1 MVSSKAMWKKASKK
15 QLDNASKLKDDEKKK
30 NTNGEN
36 YRINTTNV
44 DLTFSRRSQDI
55 VDVSRV

>member
-1 MVSSKAMWKKASKK
+1 MLQSLKMMKK
-15 QLDNASKLKDDEKKK
+15 KKK

>member
-1 MVSSKAMWKKASKK
+1 MWKKASKK
-15 QLDNASKLKDDEKKK
+15 QLDNASKLKDDEKK

-36 YRINTTNV
+36 CRINTTNV

>member
-1 MVSSKAMWKKASKK
+1 MWKKASKK
-15 QLDNASKLKDDEKKK
+15 QLDNASKLKDDEK

-36 YRINTTNV
+36 YRINTNNV
-44 DLTFSRRSQDI
+44 DLTFPRLSQVI

>member
-1 MVSSKAMWKKASKK
+1 MWKKASKK
-15 QLDNASKLKDDEKKK
+15 QLDNASKLKDDEKK